1 MTGTPVVIVGAG
13 LAGLACARRLHRS
26 GVPFLLLDSESEAGG
41 RVRTDRHQ
49 GFLLDHGFQVLLTA
63 YPEAKAVLDYTA
75 LGLRPFS
82 NGAFIRIGRSFH
94 PAGDPW
100 RDIGAGLRTLASP
113 IGTIRD
119 KLLVAALRRR
129 ACSGSLASLFARTE
143 MPIQDYLRQTGFSD
157 TMIDRFF
164 RPFYGGILLDR
175 ELSASSRMFEFVFR
189 MLALGDTTLPKA
201 GMGSIPQQMAARLPA
216 SSIQLNTTVRSLT
229 PQSVELESGE
239 SIEARAVVVATEGP
253 VAARWL
259 DSVGPVLSRPV
270 VCVYYA
276 AQRPPFRHP
285 GLILNGN
292 SSGLINNLCV
302 PSNVQP
308 SYAPP
313 GFSLISVSVVGQP
326 PADSDVWEPAVRR
339 ELHDWF
345 GRQVERW
352 THLRTYQIRHAQPDL
367 DQSDG
372 EERPVRAQGLYV
384 CGDHRATPSINGAL
398 LSGRRAAEAVLQDLS
413 R

>member
-1 MTGTPVVIVGAG
+1 MTSRPVVIVGAG

-26 GVPFLLLDSESEAGG
+26 GFPFLLLEAESQVGG
-41 RVRTDRHQ
+41 RVRTDHHQ

-63 YPEAKAVLDYTA
+63 YPEAKAVLDYPA

-94 PAGDPW
+94 PVGDPW

-113 IGTIRD
+113 IGTMRD

-143 MPIQDYLRQTGFSD
+143 IPIQDYLRETGFSD

-175 ELSASSRMFEFVFR
+175 DLSASSRMFEFVFR

-201 GMGSIPQQMAARLPA
+201 GMRAIPHQMASRLPD
-216 SSIQLNTTVRSLT
+216 SSIRLDTTVHSLT
-229 PQSVELESGE
+229 RQSVVLESGE
-239 SIEARAVVVATEGP
+239 QIEAQAVVVATEGP
-253 VAARWL
+253 AAARWL
-259 DSVGPVLSRPV
+259 DSIGPVLSRPV

-276 AQRPPFRHP
+276 AQRPPLRHP
-285 GLILNGN
+285 GLVLNGN

-308 SYAPP
+308 SYSPP
-313 GFSLISVSVVGQP
+313 GFALISVSVVGQP

-339 ELHDWF
+339 ELRDWF
-345 GRQVERW
+345 GRQVDRW
-352 THLRTYQIRHAQPDL
+352 THLRTYQIRHAQPDQN
-367 DQSDG
+367 QSEG
-372 EERPVRAQGLYV
+372 EERPVRAQGFYV